1 MDSVNAFILPR
12 LYDHPAS
19 HRLMARILWAMGL
32 LFLMLVVVPTHAFA
46 NENISITVAEDIEVD
61 INVFPAEDKTV
72 LLWLACNEGSEGAE
86 TRAAKKLVEQG
97 IEIWFPDL
105 LSAHFLPQAPSSIY
119 TIPGEEIAKIIDRV
133 FETHPDSAIYLVAGG
148 RATAPLLR
156 GAVAWEQHHA
166 NSRTLAGAILL
177 YPRLNLRDIE
187 PGKEPVYI
195 EAVGQ
200 AKLPIVILEGERT
213 PNRWGLP
220 HLTDKLK
227 QGTPFVHSDLIPKVR
242 GYFYTRP
249 NKTADESAMMEKL
262 HELIATH
269 LKDFDK

>member
-12 LYDHPAS
+12 PVYHPAS
-19 HRLMARILWAMGL
+19 PRLMARIFWVMSLM
-32 LFLMLVVVPTHAFA
+32 LFLIVSAPTYATA
-46 NENISITVAEDIEVD
+46 NDNVSITVAEDVEVD
-61 INVFPAEDKTV
+61 ISVYPSKGKTV

-86 TRAAKKLVEQG
+86 TRAAKKLTEQG

-119 TIPGEEIAKIIDRV
+119 TIPGEEIAQIIDRV
-133 FETHPDSAIYLVAGG
+133 FEAHPDSAIYLVAGG
-148 RATAPLLR
+148 RAAAPLLC
-156 GAVAWEQHHA
+156 GAVAWEQHHSD
-166 NSRTLAGAILL
+166 SRPLAGAILL
-177 YPRLNLRDIE
+177 YPRLNLLDIE

-220 HLTDKLK
+220 HLTGKMK

-249 NKTADESAMMEKL
+249 NKTADESAMTEKL